1 MDMLDTLL
9 LDILDMP
16 DMVLAPMDMVLV
28 PTDMVDTDILPMV
41 TMVRGLLMPSLRL
54 MPMLVSC
61 MVPMDMVDMLD
72 TDTLPTPTDT
82 PVPMDMDTHIL
93 MVPTLIMDKKLP

>member
-1 MDMLDTLL
+1 MVTTARGLLMLNPRQMLSL
-9 LDILDMP
+9 SLMP
-16 DMVLAPMDMVLV
+16 VFCMEPMDME
-28 PTDMVDTDILPMV
+28 ILPMV
-41 TMVRGLLMPSLRL
+41 TTARGLLMLSLRL

-61 MVPMDMVDMLD
+61 TVPMDMVDMLD
-72 TDTLPTPTDT
+72 MDTLPTPTDM